1 MNTMDSFTPDQLE
14 SDSDEEDSITM
25 QHCPVRE
32 QVIVALKSSKETRR
46 AIRRLRETML
56 NCEFCPSVNQCEFQ
70 EEFNLQIDMVI
81 AEINEEWGW

>member
-1 MNTMDSFTPDQLE
+1 MDSFTPDQFE
-14 SDSDEEDSITM
+14 PDSNDEDLINI

-32 QVIVALKSSKETRR
+32 QATVAMKSSKETRR
-46 AIRRLRETML
+46 ALRRLRETLL
-56 NCEFCPSVNQCEFQ
+56 NCGICPAVNQCEFQ